1 MNVDLNIKSN
11 TKTKRGEVAMD
22 AVVDNTN
29 NVIMN
34 NNVKLLYSV
43 KETSEVL
50 GVSKHC
56 VYDLIIKGLLPVLK
70 LGKHLRIK
78 PANIGM
84 FYPFRRIVRR
94 IFFTCRTS
102 PERRMTSFE

>member
-1 MNVDLNIKSN
+1 
-11 TKTKRGEVAMD
+11 MD

-56 VYDLIIKGLLPVLK
+56 VYDLINKGLLPALK
-70 LGKHLRIK
+70 LGSLKIRRETLENFVKDIEGK
-78 PANIGM
+78 DLSDLDNICVLQVGGQ
-84 FYPFRRIVRR
+84 
-94 IFFTCRTS
+94 
-102 PERRMTSFE
+102 

>member
-1 MNVDLNIKSN
+1 MNVDLNIKKN

-29 NVIMN
+29 NLLMKD
-34 NNVKLLYSV
+34 NVKLLYSV

-56 VYDLIIKGLLPVLK
+56 VYDLINKGLLPAMK
-70 LGKHLRIK
+70 LGSLKIRRETLENFVKDIEGK
-78 PANIGM
+78 DLSDLDNICVLQVGGQ
-84 FYPFRRIVRR
+84 
-94 IFFTCRTS
+94 
-102 PERRMTSFE
+102 

>member
-1 MNVDLNIKSN
+1 
-11 TKTKRGEVAMD
+11 MD

-56 VYDLIIKGLLPVLK
+56 VYDLINKGLLPALK
-70 LGKHLRIK
+70 LGSLKIRRETLENFVK
-78 PANIGM
+78 DNEGKDLSDLDNICVLQVGGQ
-84 FYPFRRIVRR
+84 
-94 IFFTCRTS
+94 
-102 PERRMTSFE
+102 